1 MIRSIPMSVLALAG
15 MAAHAAETPAT
26 LMARYAQAAGVPV
39 AALSAERGGTFFRSE
54 HSGRD
59 GKPVSC
65 ASCHTSDPKQAG
77 RSRVGKRIEPLAP
90 AANAQRFTDF
100 AKVEKWF
107 GRNCRD
113 VLQRECTAQ
122 EKGDFVAWIKQV
134 K

>member
-1 MIRSIPMSVLALAG
+1 MINPVLIALLALAG
-15 MAAHAAETPAT
+15 TAAHAAETPDT
-26 LMARYAQAAGVPV
+26 LMARYAQEAGVPIT
-39 AALSAERGGTFFRSE
+39 ALSAERGGAFFRSE

-65 ASCHTSDPKQAG
+65 ASCHTRDPKQAG

-90 AANAQRFTDF
+90 AANAQRFTDP

-113 VLQRECTAQ
+113 VLQRECTPQ